1 LEEAAKREQAILEE
15 SYLQGK
21 ISLEQ
26 YEIEKL
32 RITSANLA
40 TRIDV
45 LDTYGQQESDKRREL
60 SIQLLQVE
68 SELVQE
74 RALQI
79 GDLENAQLSELERKF
94 ANRLITE
101 EEFNLQSLQVQ
112 LNFYDEQLRLLE
124 ENGLIETEVYKKIQA
139 EKLKT
144 QTDFNKQKEDNER
157 RTQDLQMAVQREGL
171 GAAAELFSLGADLL
185 GQDEKARKKH
195 ASAIK
200 AFEVAQVAIN
210 LASEVQGIWRN
221 ANLNPINA
229 IVPGWG
235 PVFAGIQ
242 TGFAVGRA
250 GLQAAKISAQQF
262 YLGGKIKELKA
273 LSGQRITERPNIPA
287 LPGGDNVLIAAKPG
301 EVMMNDNQ
309 QATLKQIAGD
319 DIFERLRIP
328 GFNGG
333 GVVPSLP
340 STTPN
345 LRPQVLSRN
354 PAPVNNTQINDLMMA
369 VNAIVQATQAVPQAI
384 SAMNFKTHVVYTDIE
399 KTKNTVDEIKR
410 IASI

>member
-1 LEEAAKREQAILEE
+1 M
-15 SYLQGK
+15 
-21 ISLEQ
+21 
-26 YEIEKL
+26 

-40 TRIDV
+40 TRIEL
-45 LDTYGQQESDKRREL
+45 LDAYGQQESDKRREL
-60 SIQLLQVE
+60 NIQLMQVE

-74 RALQI
+74 RAAQI

-139 EKLKT
+139 EKAKV
-144 QTDFNKQKEDNER
+144 QSEYNAQKLDNEK
-157 RTQDLQMAVQREGL
+157 RTQDLQMAIQRDGL

-185 GQDEKARKKH
+185 SQDEKARKKH
-195 ASAIK
+195 ANAIK
-200 AFEVAQVAIN
+200 AFEVAQIAVN
-210 LASEVQGIWRN
+210 LASEVQGIWKN
-221 ANLNPINA
+221 ANSNPINKL
-229 IVPGWG
+229 IPGWG
-235 PVFAGIQ
+235 PIFAGIQ
-242 TGFAVGRA
+242 TGFAIGRA
-250 GLQAAKISAQQF
+250 GIQTAKVSAQQF
-262 YLGGKIKELKA
+262 YLGGKIKTLKA
-273 LSGQRITERPNIPA
+273 LSGQRITEQPNIPT

-309 QATLKQIAGD
+309 QGALKQIAGN

-340 STTPN
+340 STTPT

-354 PAPVNNTQINDLMMA
+354 PAPANQDNGRIDMLLDAVQQITT
-369 VNAIVQATQAVPQAI
+369 AIPQAI
-384 SAMNFKTHVVYTDIE
+384 SAMNLKTHVVYTDIE